1 MRPRHLLALILIGA
15 APVLSQSAPL
25 AAIGGEDARGA
36 ELGNFMQVL
45 VANDRIIVLERDAPF
60 VRVFDMRG
68 TQLQALGRA
77 GNGPGEFRAP
87 MSIAWDEPTRRLLI
101 LDPSNARLTT
111 FQLGDSLAAPT
122 FHILEK
128 VSIRKLCTMNGK
140 TFGLDRSGPQLVHE
154 LDISGPRIAIVR
166 SFGVRRTQHALG
178 AHPLVAT
185 RISDGPFICAPRL
198 NAVVLA
204 SRMLGEINVVGVDDE
219 QQRTLPV
226 PAFRAIDLKIEDGG
240 STLSQS
246 VPEQGMDLVD
256 NLVDAADGFRV
267 ILGQWTRVPGSSP
280 APSGYRALRYV
291 DGRLSSPETR
301 RSMLV
306 SWGKG
311 IVVCSIL
318 DPVPTIMVYQGI
330 TCQ

>member
-1 MRPRHLLALILIGA
+1 MRPRHLLALILIA
-15 APVLSQSAPL
+15 SAPAESQSAPL
-25 AAIGGEDARGA
+25 AVIGGEDALGA
-36 ELGNFMQVL
+36 ELGNFMGAL
-45 VANDRIIVLERDAPF
+45 VANDHIIVLERDAPF

-68 TQLQALGRA
+68 TQVQALGRA

-87 MSIAWDEPTRRLLI
+87 TSLTWEERTGRLLV

-111 FQLGDSLAAPT
+111 YLLADSLAAPT

-140 TFGLDRSGPQLVHE
+140 TFGLDRSGQQLVHE
-154 LDISGPRIAIVR
+154 LDVTGSRIAIVR
-166 SFGVRRTQHALG
+166 SFGVRRAQHHLG

-185 RISDGPFICAPRL
+185 RVSDGPFICAPRL

-204 SRMLGEINVVGVDDE
+204 SRMLGEVNVVSVDDE

-226 PAFRAIDLKIEDGG
+226 PAFRAIDLRIEDGG

-246 VPEQGMDLVD
+246 VPERGMDLID
-256 NLVDAADGFRV
+256 NLIDAVDGFRV
-267 ILGQWTRVPGSSP
+267 IVGQWTRVPSSSP
-280 APSGYRALRYV
+280 APAGYRTLRYV
-291 DGRLSSPETR
+291 DGRLDSPQAR

-306 SWGKG
+306 GWGKES
-311 IVVCSIL
+311 VVCAIM
-318 DPVPTIMVYQGI
+318 DPVPTIMVFQGA